1 MQPRVAIA
9 VIATGF
15 LALRCAPSCRSD
27 DDCARDTTPPTA
39 VLLDIASGARVAG
52 EIPLS
57 AGADDDMGVTSVDFA
72 VDGAVFA
79 KAAKSPWSIA
89 WDTLAA
95 DNGAHTLTVIAH
107 DAAGNAGAS
116 PPIVVSVL
124 NAHGAS
130 VSVHTALG
138 FPGAALGTID
148 SVTAYL
154 SVKPQ
159 YVLSYDGARR
169 VPNWVSWELNKTWL
183 GAVAR
188 QNDFRPDD
196 TFPDEIPQAQLS
208 DYAGSG
214 WDRGHLCPSEDRT
227 ATVDDNRSTFYLT
240 NMVPQADSANGG
252 PWAQLESYLR
262 HLAATGKELSV
273 VAGGMFAGP
282 TKTIGAGAVAIPSAT
297 FKVVVV
303 LDRPGQG
310 IADVTFQTRVISVV
324 IPNEASVSR
333 TADWRSFRVRPRD
346 VEMATGLR
354 LFADVPHEVR
364 EVLVDRVDVA
374 P

>member
-1 MQPRVAIA
+1 M
-9 VIATGF
+9 
-15 LALRCAPSCRSD
+15 
-27 DDCARDTTPPTA
+27 
-39 VLLDIASGARVAG
+39 
-52 EIPLS
+52 
-57 AGADDDMGVTSVDFA
+57 
-72 VDGAVFA
+72 
-79 KAAKSPWSIA
+79 
-89 WDTLAA
+89 
-95 DNGAHTLTVIAH
+95 
-107 DAAGNAGAS
+107 
-116 PPIVVSVL
+116 L

-183 GAVAR
+183 GAVSR

-196 TFPDEIPQAQLS
+196 TFPEEIPQAQLS

-282 TKTIGAGAVAIPSAT
+282 TKTTDAAGKRRFAASSSTLVTATSAPS
-297 FKVVVV
+297 
-303 LDRPGQG
+303 
-310 IADVTFQTRVISVV
+310 VTLESTKTRSGCPRKGRVH
-324 IPNEASVSR
+324 R
-333 TADWRSFRVRPRD
+333 TRS
-346 VEMATGLR
+346 
-354 LFADVPHEVR
+354 
-364 EVLVDRVDVA
+364 
-374 P
+374 